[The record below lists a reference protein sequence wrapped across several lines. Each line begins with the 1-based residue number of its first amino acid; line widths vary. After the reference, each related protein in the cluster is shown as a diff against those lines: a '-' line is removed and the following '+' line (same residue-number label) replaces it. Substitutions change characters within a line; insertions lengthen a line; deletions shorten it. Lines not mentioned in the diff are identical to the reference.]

1 MSSSQEKD
9 PSQREIKPQ
18 NGRIE
23 QAVGGTSLNGAEVS
37 VPHEEAAPSQNAK
50 AAKRKIPRGRGLR
63 LTPRHANAEKP
74 KLPDPIDTRV
84 EERIEDGKVRQ
95 YTVYILPSIR
105 GEPPALPSRKIE
117 PKDGT
122 FVNRVA

>member
-1 MSSSQEKD
+1 VPSNREKD

-18 NGRIE
+18 NGRVE
-23 QAVGGTSLNGAEVS
+23 QAAGGLSLKSAEVS
-37 VPHEEAAPSQNAK
+37 APHVETAPSQNARDK
-50 AAKRKIPRGRGLR
+50 HKTPRGRGLR
-63 LTPRHANAEKP
+63 LTPRRANAEKP

-84 EERIEDGKVRQ
+84 EERIEDGEVRQ

-105 GEPPALPSRKIE
+105 GESSALPSRKIE